1 MLRTNLATRPF
12 YNVRAVQMVLGAAV
26 AIVVGLMIFNVVQI
40 MRLGASQYTLGAR
53 ASDAEQEAA
62 RLRTEAVR
70 ISAQIDPE
78 ELRVVANAAREAN
91 SIIDQRAF
99 SWTDL
104 FAEFEATLP
113 PDVRITAVQP
123 RLDRNTFIVAV
134 GVEAR
139 RSEDL
144 DAFIE
149 ALEKRGS
156 FHNVL
161 SVQEQTNEEGL
172 IQAIVEG
179 AYVPPARQ
187 AEAESHPE
195 EKP

>member
-12 YNVRAVQMVLGAAV
+12 YNVRAVQTVLGTAV
-26 AIVVGLMIFNVVQI
+26 ALVVGLTIFNGVQI

-53 ASDAEQEAA
+53 ASDAEQQAA
-62 RLRTEAVR
+62 RLRAEAAR
-70 ISAQIDPE
+70 ISAQIDAE
-78 ELRVVANAAREAN
+78 ELQVVANAAREAN

-104 FAEFEATLP
+104 FAEFEGTLP

-123 RLDRNTFIVAV
+123 RLDRNTFIVAI

-149 ALEKRGS
+149 ALENRGA

-179 AYVPPARQ
+179 TYVPPARQ
-187 AEAESHPE
+187 GTGESQAEG
-195 EKP
+195 KP

>member
-104 FAEFEATLP
+104 FAEFEGTLP

-187 AEAESHPE
+187 AEAESHTE